1 MAKAENKAAHIL
13 RVQKNQLTFFS
24 KRKRIDAHNKN
35 EKEAGGD
42 NTIQEV
48 KVSLPLLNS
57 PSLPPKTLY
66 SFRKKKKDSIG
77 IH

>member
-1 MAKAENKAAHIL
+1 MAKAENKVAHNL
-13 RVQKNQLTFFS
+13 WVQKSQLTFFFS

-42 NTIQEV
+42 NTIWEI

-57 PSLPPKTLY
+57 PSLCPKTLY
-66 SFRKKKKDSIG
+66 SFRKKDRM
-77 IH
+77 